1 MKAITST
8 STPAGPRYTLAEVPE
23 PTAGPDDLLVE
34 VHASAINQADLRHA
48 RTHFAASE
56 TEAGPAVAGLEL
68 AGEVI
73 ALGER
78 VTGFAVGDRVMAM
91 TGRAWAERA
100 TVDYRLAVP
109 VPDGFSWS
117 EAAATPVSYIT
128 AHDCVTSAARLA
140 HGESILVQGATTAAG
155 LAVLQLARH
164 VGAQPILGT
173 TSSAAKAERLRS
185 VGCHIPVVRGSMD
198 VADRVAAA
206 TDGHGADVVVDIL
219 GGTALTENVAAA
231 AIQARI
237 ICLGRVSGPRGEL
250 DLDEFARKRIQMT
263 GVTFR
268 TRTFEERCA
277 VVARFIREMLPALDN
292 QQIRPVWDRSF
303 GWADCAEAET
313 YLRSGTQFGKVLL
326 SMKQASPSASADGE
340 ARVPSF

>member
-8 STPAGPRYTLAEVPE
+8 ATPAGARYTLAEVPE
-23 PTAGPDDLLVE
+23 PTAGPADLLVE

-48 RTHFAASE
+48 RTHFAAAEQES
-56 TEAGPAVAGLEL
+56 GPAIAGLEL
-68 AGEVI
+68 AGVVI
-73 ALGER
+73 ALGEG

-109 VPDGFSWS
+109 VPDRFSWS

-140 HGESILVQGATTAAG
+140 HGESVLVQGATTAAG

-231 AIQARI
+231 AIQGRI

-263 GVTFR
+263 GITFR

-277 VVARFIREMLPALDN
+277 VVARFIREMLPVLDS

-303 GWADCAEAET
+303 DWADCAEAET

-340 ARVPSF
+340 TCVPSF

>member
-1 MKAITST
+1 MRAVTST
-8 STPAGPRYTLAEVPE
+8 STPDGARYTLAEAPE
-23 PTAGPDDLLVE
+23 PAVGPADLLVE
-34 VHASAINQADLRHA
+34 VYASAINQADLRHA

-56 TEAGPAVAGLEL
+56 KESGPAIAGLEL
-68 AGEVI
+68 AGVVI
-73 ALGER
+73 ALGED
-78 VTGFAVGDRVMAM
+78 VTGFAIGDRVMAM

-109 VPDGFSWS
+109 VPDWFGWS

-128 AHDCVTSAARLA
+128 AHDCVTAAARLA

-155 LAVLQLARH
+155 LAVLQLAKYVR
-164 VGAQPILGT
+164 AQPILGT

-185 VGCHIPVVRGSMD
+185 VGCDIPVVRGSMA
-198 VADRVAAA
+198 VAELVLAA

-231 AIQARI
+231 AIQGRI
-237 ICLGRVSGPRGEL
+237 ICLGRVSGSRGEL
-250 DLDEFARKRIQMT
+250 DLDEFARKRLQMT

-277 VVARFIREMLPALDN
+277 VIARFISEMLPALESKKV
-292 QQIRPVWDRSF
+292 RPVWDRSF
-303 GWADCAEAET
+303 DWADCAEAESF
-313 YLRSGTQFGKVLL
+313 LRSGTQFGKVLL
-326 SMKQASPSASADGE
+326 SMKQGDRAEAPS
-340 ARVPSF
+340 